1 MAFLVGGT
9 LLRVRPGL
17 GLELGLETCGLGL
30 GLGLDD
36 FRISGLGLGL
46 EERGLGLGL
55 ATMGLD
61 YNSEIV
67 ITVGNASKLKHVEF
81 TLI

>member
-1 MAFLVGGT
+1 M
-9 LLRVRPGL
+9 RPGL
-17 GLELGLETCGLGL
+17 GLELGLETR

-46 EERGLGLGL
+46 EERGLGL

-61 YNSEIV
+61 YNSV
-67 ITVGNASKLKHVEF
+67 FHDT
-81 TLI
+81 